1 MRLWWRS
8 LENGRTSACCKMI
21 LQRLFGHPCDVGL
34 DRMLWRVGRVLS
46 RRLKS
51 SAEDERQFFIDPDL
65 LSSQSCFSCPVPP
78 MTAITL
84 VQ

>member
-8 LENGRTSACCKMI
+8 LENGRTRASCKMI

-46 RRLKS
+46 RRLKFLRGRRSDNS
-51 SAEDERQFFIDPDL
+51 SSIL
-65 LSSQSCFSCPVPP
+65 IC
-78 MTAITL
+78 
-84 VQ
+84 